1 MSDVD
6 WILYIKRL
14 PKPGKSSYY
23 DWMAE
28 ADGERVAGGNDLE
41 TIRACLIDMASSLSD
56 IETQIKVV
64 YRDVPVGSFSA
75 GACIDIPEEIA
86 DTIVDRHSTIVEAG
100 M

>member
-1 MSDVD
+1 MD

-14 PKPGKSSYY
+14 PKPGKSSYC

-28 ADGERVAGGNDLE
+28 LDGERVAWGNGLE
-41 TIRACLIDMASSLSD
+41 TIRACLIDMTSGLSD
-56 IETQIKVV
+56 IETRIKVV

-75 GACIDIPEEIA
+75 GECIDIPEETA
-86 DTIVDRHSTIVEAG
+86 DAIVERHSTIVEAR